1 MQESLKLIQI
11 PKVDTSRLSRVGEFR
26 RIVERIERKHNL
38 NLEFNNNARWR
49 PGSYER
55 LKEQV
60 THSLFPHWSKP
71 KGANTIRRLTK
82 HHSYQCTQLA
92 SDLIMIDDELKGFRN
107 AKQSLDSEKAT
118 LEGQMLLTEYMNEVT
133 RPIPNTSVEITSLP
147 YFAKKRRS
155 NECHHVD
162 GGLFEYTWDNPL
174 HPEYDRVGEL
184 VKYNISRSKLEELYK
199 VYNLNTNPQRW
210 YINIIIP
217 LEDVDIDY
225 YIKTEDSGIVCTNPY
240 GGLVVCFTI
249 PLYDAILGYR
259 QIKMS
264 NPKIENQHTVYR
276 RLNLKYLCNH
286 TFKFPYMSSIKHP
299 FIQSGGRYSYDLGN
313 TCFGDFK
320 EDIVMALFCGMI
332 GPLKAIL
339 TKWASTYYLG
349 NTSPLN
355 QTEYHHIGMPKE
367 WKGTA
372 IPDYMGTNISIC
384 RDTVRNGV
392 SQEQMLARF
401 CSKCALSEKNDTR
414 DVCEYYLRLSK
425 EPIAV
430 PPQYL
435 AALDAVIEQQGLP
448 GLAYVSKTQ
457 QFKAIIQ
464 TKAIAMWN
472 IVTSGIDSSTRDF
485 TSLWKTP
492 DMGAGNCD
500 WAIFEDTCTNFSR
513 NVLEYTDHHN
523 SEGLARDAYLIYR
536 YCERIYWLDSLGSYD
551 GEMRD
556 NIEDEYYDTINKAE
570 ELRPVLDYR
579 SMVNTHR
586 LSTNQTLYPE
596 YLDILLTNSQDVEL
610 DDTLNAWLHAND
622 EEAERGPTN
631 ERNPF

>member
-11 PKVDTSRLSRVGEFR
+11 PNVDTSRLSTVGEFR
-26 RIVERIERKHNL
+26 RTVQRIERRHNL

-82 HHSYQCTQLA
+82 HHSYQCSQLA
-92 SDLIMIDDELKGFRN
+92 NDLILIDDELKYFRTT
-107 AKQSLDSEKAT
+107 KQSLDGEKAT
-118 LEGQMLLTEYMNEVT
+118 LEGQMLLTEYMNEIT
-133 RPIPNTSVEITSLP
+133 RPVPNTSVEITSLP
-147 YFAKKRRS
+147 YFARKRRS
-155 NECHHVD
+155 ND
-162 GGLFEYTWDNPL
+162 RTRDNSIFESSWDSPL
-174 HPEYDRVGEL
+174 NPEYDRAGEL
-184 VKYNISRSKLEELYK
+184 HKYRIGRSQLEELYK

-210 YINIIIP
+210 FINIIIP
-217 LEDVDIDY
+217 LEDVNIDY
-225 YIKTEDSGIVCTNPY
+225 YMKTEDAGIVCTNPY
-240 GGLVVCFTI
+240 GDLVVCFTI
-249 PLYDAILGYR
+249 PLYDVILGYR
-259 QIKMS
+259 QIKLS
-264 NPKIENQHTVYR
+264 NPKVDSQHSVYR
-276 RLNLKYLCNH
+276 RLDLRYLTNH
-286 TFKFPYMSSIKHP
+286 TFKFPYMPSIKHP

-320 EDIVMALFCGMI
+320 EDVVMALFCGMI

-355 QTEYHHIGMPKE
+355 QTEFHHIGMPKE
-367 WKGTA
+367 WEGTA
-372 IPDYMGTNISIC
+372 IPNYMGTNISIC

-401 CSKCALSEKNDTR
+401 CSKCALSEKNDNR
-414 DVCEYYLRLSK
+414 SICDYYLRLSK
-425 EPIAV
+425 EPIEV
-430 PPQYL
+430 PPEYL
-435 AALDAVIEQQGLP
+435 VALDNIIEQQGLP
-448 GLAYVSKTQ
+448 GLVNTSNLQKV
-457 QFKAIIQ
+457 KAIIQ

-472 IVTSGIDSSTRDF
+472 LVTGGIDSNSHDF
-485 TSLWKTP
+485 ASLWNTA
-492 DMGAGNCD
+492 DMGGGNCD
-500 WAIFEDTCTNFSR
+500 WSTFEDMCANFSQ

-523 SEGLARDAYLIYR
+523 STGLARDTYLIYR
-536 YCERIYWLDSLGSYD
+536 YCERVYWLDSLGTYN

-556 NIEDEYYDTINKAE
+556 NIEDEYYGTINKAE

-596 YLDILLTNSQDVEL
+596 YFDILLTNSQVVEL
-610 DDTLNAWLHAND
+610 DDTLNAWLHANG
-622 EEAERGPTN
+622 EEAERGPTY